1 MAAVPEEK
9 GAPDQSLNRK
19 GIQVVKNGEQK
30 EKDEAEEKDEREQK
44 SEEGT
49 SESVHFFCNLGMCI
63 HSCPFI
69 TPGLRRTPKTKQR
82 YRRRQRSA
90 SIRGKV
96 EEQKVHVPEEK
107 DEPAQKNEEAPSES
121 VHSRVLSIVFV
132 ISFLYVG
139 RLFFFSF

>member
-1 MAAVPEEK
+1 
-9 GAPDQSLNRK
+9 
-19 GIQVVKNGEQK
+19 
-30 EKDEAEEKDEREQK
+30 
-44 SEEGT
+44 
-49 SESVHFFCNLGMCI
+49 MCI

-107 DEPAQKNEEAPSES
+107 GTESKGIATGNAEQKTEQSKEKDEPVAYLEHE
-121 VHSRVLSIVFV
+121 
-132 ISFLYVG
+132 
-139 RLFFFSF
+139 